1 MATVRRFEELEMWKQ
16 ARILA
21 QRIFDLYSTSPEFS
35 KDYKLKDQING
46 SSGSVMDNIAEG
58 FDRGSRNEFVNFLS
72 FSKGSIGEVKSQIYR
87 AFDRKYITE
96 EVLKEVYQLAD
107 NVGAQ
112 IGSFIKYLNKCGFK
126 GVKFKERS
134 SNGNGKL

>member
-87 AFDRKYITE
+87 AFDRK
-96 EVLKEVYQLAD
+96 
-107 NVGAQ
+107 
-112 IGSFIKYLNKCGFK
+112 
-126 GVKFKERS
+126 
-134 SNGNGKL
+134 